1 MNMRASLFPVRSVH
15 DAINR
20 EGKPNKT
27 KWLKILVR
35 GSESEQT
42 YEPKVGPTNLQ
53 AKIPQLGHA
62 TALNAK
68 GNDPVL
74 YRVFRLEKQKRGSLD
89 FHTDKRT
96 AILHADGSD
105 LDEPANTGRR
115 DATKPL
121 ALTARPF
128 TSATKV
134 LFEENK

>member
-1 MNMRASLFPVRSVH
+1 M
-15 DAINR
+15 
-20 EGKPNKT
+20 
-27 KWLKILVR
+27 
-35 GSESEQT
+35 
-42 YEPKVGPTNLQ
+42 
-53 AKIPQLGHA
+53 
-62 TALNAK
+62 
-68 GNDPVL
+68 L

-128 TSATKV
+128 TSATKA